1 MQFTVV
7 ILRPKK
13 EKIVFVKEVLEGVK
27 KKMRRIEM
35 SEY

>member
-1 MQFTVV
+1 MRFNVV

-13 EKIVFVKEVLEGVK
+13 EKIVLVKGVLEEFK
-27 KKMRRIEM
+27 KKMRRIEV